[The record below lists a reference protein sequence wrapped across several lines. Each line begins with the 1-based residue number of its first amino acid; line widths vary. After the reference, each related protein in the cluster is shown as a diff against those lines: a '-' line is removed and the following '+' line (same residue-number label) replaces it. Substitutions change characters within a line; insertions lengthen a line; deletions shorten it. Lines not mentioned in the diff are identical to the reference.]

1 LWVFSYLP
9 DKFLTTQKS
18 NAAESTIITKGKVLF
33 ELSQLR
39 INTVNKKVII
49 AVALKTTVIMHIPGC
64 AA

>member
-1 LWVFSYLP
+1 
-9 DKFLTTQKS
+9 LTTQKS